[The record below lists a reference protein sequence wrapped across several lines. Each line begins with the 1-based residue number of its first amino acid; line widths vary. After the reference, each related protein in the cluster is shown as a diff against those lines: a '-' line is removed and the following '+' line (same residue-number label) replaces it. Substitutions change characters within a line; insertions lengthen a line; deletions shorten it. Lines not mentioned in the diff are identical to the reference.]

1 MYQECGWVQSE
12 KTPGELVGRE
22 VYGQAQ
28 TSSQP
33 PDAKYSKEEIMSAKN
48 AGLSKLFVEKQ
59 RRRLE
64 TLREEFQAG
73 SAVPPNVITRM

>member
-1 MYQECGWVQSE
+1 
-12 KTPGELVGRE
+12 
-22 VYGQAQ
+22 
-28 TSSQP
+28 
-33 PDAKYSKEEIMSAKN
+33 MSAKN